1 MSLHLNSY
9 TDHEIMKMEG
19 RVRPH
24 PSRFARLRT
33 YLHYGF
39 SNTRK
44 TEDDD
49 DWPAEENQRSAAL
62 DNSDDE
68 RHVDRQVQ
76 EGNLCCRQPE
86 QHRQH
91 PARRDRSG
99 ARSQYALGA
108 AAAG

>member
-1 MSLHLNSY
+1 M
-9 TDHEIMKMEG
+9 
-19 RVRPH
+19 
-24 PSRFARLRT
+24 
-33 YLHYGF
+33 
-39 SNTRK
+39 

-68 RHVDRQVQ
+68 QHVDRQVQ

-91 PARRDRSG
+91 AAEKVRDESIEERPVEKH
-99 ARSQYALGA
+99 RC
-108 AAAG
+108 